1 MFRVLLVE
9 DNEAN
14 RDMLSRRLT
23 RHGWEVLL
31 AGDGRQGVC
40 VATDQHPDLILMDLR
55 MPDLDGWAA
64 SRQLKSNIAAA
75 DIPIIALTAHAMNGD
90 RERALAAGC
99 DEFETKPVDFD
110 RLLQKMA
117 ALTVTKAAYAL

>member
-1 MFRVLLVE
+1 VFRVLLVE

>member
-31 AGDGRQGVC
+31 AGDGRQGVR

-64 SRQLKSNIAAA
+64 SRQLKSNATAAG
-75 DIPIIALTAHAMNGD
+75 IPIIALTAHAMTGD

-117 ALTVTKAAYAL
+117 ALAVTKAAYAL